1 MNRSKLRD
9 KKITINFRE
18 AILFDMRIFII
29 QTTFSF
35 SVHRHKNRPICVH
48 KYSTDKKIL
57 NEKKEEGKGTRAK
70 EMME

>member
-1 MNRSKLRD
+1 
-9 KKITINFRE
+9 
-18 AILFDMRIFII
+18 MRIFII

-35 SVHRHKNRPICVH
+35 SVHGHKNRPICVH
-48 KYSTDKKIL
+48 KHSTDKKIL